1 MTQPTVP
8 GRVITGTD
16 GNGNPVYSPVFDS
29 GLLDGQGNH
38 LLYATLMGPGEPVS
52 GTMRAV
58 PRPYDVLG
66 AYILSAESGVMAA
79 GLGAAAPVFSMRWNP
94 TTVGALA
101 LVHRVQVAVGN
112 AGTAFTAGLG
122 SLNLFVARA
131 FTVSDSGGTAQT
143 LTGNNAKLRTSFA
156 TSQVADM
163 RISST
168 ATLTAGTRTLDA
180 VDIGLIGFPVPATTT
195 NNLIQALTD
204 ILARQPGDGDWPLVL
219 AANEGFV
226 ITATV
231 PATGTW
237 FFQVVVDWMEVTGF

>member
-1 MTQPTVP
+1 MTQAITPN
-8 GRVITGTD
+8 RVIVGYD
-16 GNGNPVYSPVFDS
+16 GQGNAVYSPVFDS
-29 GLLDGQGNH
+29 GLQDGQGNH
-38 LLYATLMGPGEPVS
+38 LFFPAYGPTEPNT
-52 GTMRAV
+52 GTQRAV

-66 AYILSAESGVMAA
+66 AYIISAESGIMAA
-79 GLGAAAPVFSMRWNP
+79 GLAANAPVFSMRWAPGVSSPN
-94 TTVGALA
+94 LA
-101 LVHRVQVAVGN
+101 LVHRVQVAIGN

-122 SLNLFVARA
+122 SLNLFVARS
-131 FTVSDSGGTAQT
+131 FTASASGGTAQT

-180 VDIGLIGFPVPATTT
+180 VDIGLAGFAVSTAV
-195 NNLIQALTD
+195 NNTILPLTD

-219 AANEGFV
+219 ANNEGFE
-226 ITATV
+226 IQATV

-237 FFQVVVDWMEVTGF
+237 FLQVVVDWMEVASF